1 MDEMGFWRE
10 VWQAAIASSIVS
22 TGAWGAAGG
31 ITSALAV
38 KVPARAAARQVAMGA
53 LVAGGTGTL
62 GTALVS
68 TWMGIPPE
76 IIPAMGAGAS
86 ASYFMG
92 VFGPAIIEVM
102 LRRISRGRLPNEDR
116 SDAP

>member
-1 MDEMGFWRE
+1 MDEIGFWRE
-10 VWQAAIASSIVS
+10 VWQSAVASSLVS
-22 TGAWGAAGG
+22 AGAWGAAGG

-38 KVPARAAARQVAMGA
+38 KVPPRAAARQIAMGA

-68 TWMGIPPE
+68 AWMGLPPDL
-76 IIPAMGAGAS
+76 IPAAGAGAS

-116 SDAP
+116 KDAP

>member
-1 MDEMGFWRE
+1 MEELSFWRE
-10 VWQAAIASSIVS
+10 VWHAVIASSVVS

-31 ITSALAV
+31 ITSALAI
-38 KVPARAAARQVAMGA
+38 KVPPRAAARQVAMGA

-68 TWMGIPPE
+68 TWMGLPPE
-76 IIPAMGAGAS
+76 LIPALGAGAS

-92 VFGPAIIEVM
+92 VFGPAVIEVM
-102 LRRISRGRLPNEDR
+102 LRRISRGRLPNEAKD
-116 SDAP
+116 DAP

>member
-1 MDEMGFWRE
+1 MDEMSFWRE
-10 VWQAAIASSIVS
+10 VWQSVVASSLVS
-22 TGAWGAAGG
+22 TGSWGAAGG

-68 TWMGIPPE
+68 VWMGIPADL
-76 IIPAMGAGAS
+76 IPAMGAGAS

-102 LRRISRGRLPNEDR
+102 LRRISRGRLP
-116 SDAP
+116 SDGGGNA

>member
-10 VWQAAIASSIVS
+10 VWHAVAAS
-22 TGAWGAAGG
+22 TAISGGAWGAAGG
-31 ITSALAV
+31 VTSALAIR
-38 KVPARAAARQVAMGA
+38 VPARAAARQVAMGA

-68 TWMGIPPE
+68 AWMGIPPE
-76 IIPAMGAGAS
+76 FIPAMGAGAS

-102 LRRISRGRLPNEDR
+102 LRRISWGRLP
-116 SDAP
+116 SDGGGNAP